1 MSIRT
6 INCADA
12 RNVATGKRTE
22 LLKVRLTFDELVL
35 LDTAAS
41 ERQMDRSTWVRQALL
56 HQAAREA
63 TYRPLP
69 PLQLDPKDVAIFK
82 MAKVRNAEAEED
94 KANG

>member
-1 MSIRT
+1 MPIRT

-12 RNVATGKRTE
+12 RNVATDKRTE
-22 LLKVRLTFDELVL
+22 LLKVRLTFDELVQ

-41 ERQMDRSTWVRQALL
+41 ARQMDRSTWVRQALL

-69 PLQLDPKDVAIFK
+69 PLALDPKDVAQFK
-82 MAKVRNAEAEED
+82 NAVVRTGEEMG
-94 KANG
+94 A